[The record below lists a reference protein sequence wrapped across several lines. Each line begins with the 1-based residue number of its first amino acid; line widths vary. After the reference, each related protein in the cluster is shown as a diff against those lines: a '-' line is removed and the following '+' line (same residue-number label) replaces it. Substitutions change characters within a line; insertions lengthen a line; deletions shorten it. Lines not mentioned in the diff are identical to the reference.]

1 MGGMG
6 KPTDKERLE
15 AVKIQA
21 EMHGIT
27 RVDAEELTPLACAAS
42 AGHAECVRLLLHYG
56 AAPDLEDEIDETP
69 LEAAEETG
77 QEECAKLIR
86 EAMG

>member
-1 MGGMG
+1 MCGMG
-6 KPTDKERLE
+6 RPTDKERQE
-15 AVKIQA
+15 AVKILS
-21 EMHGIT
+21 ERHGIT

-56 AAPDLEDEIDETP
+56 ATPDMEDDIEETP
-69 LEAAEETG
+69 LEAAEEMG
-77 QEECAKLIR
+77 RKECAKLIR